1 MANNQLTTKI
11 NKVSEVN
18 VNTENQLN
26 SYLNSLNKIQIPE
39 ENQEENNK
47 MDIVTFIFLLIC
59 AGLLD
64 LIDIIQFTGIGIP
77 ISVLSSLLIG
87 FVFNVLLYFSCQ
99 KTNMKT
105 ATKLATTLGNYIIES
120 IPAIDVL
127 PINVIAVII
136 CYILSNP
143 EIMQKLASVSQK
155 ANKIASITSKVY
167 PPAEPVAI
175 ATKAIGASSS
185 VSNIPSNSNNFQPAT
200 TLSKEISVSPK
211 IIRANKA

>member
-11 NKVSEVN
+11 KKIDANETTNIASS
-18 VNTENQLN
+18 L
-26 SYLNSLNKIQIPE
+26 LNKAQAPS
-39 ENQEENNK
+39 ENLEQNNK
-47 MDIVTFIFLLIC
+47 MSVVVFIFLLIC

-127 PINVIAVII
+127 PINIIAVII

-155 ANKIASITSKVY
+155 ASKIASITSKVY

-200 TLSKEISVSPK
+200 TLFKEISVSPK